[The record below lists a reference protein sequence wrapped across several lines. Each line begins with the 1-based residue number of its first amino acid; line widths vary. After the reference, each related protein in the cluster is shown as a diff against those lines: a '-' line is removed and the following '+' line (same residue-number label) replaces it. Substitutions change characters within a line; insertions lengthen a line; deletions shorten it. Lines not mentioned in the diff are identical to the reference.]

1 MKDSHEETNFNL
13 QDLMDLIEEE
23 SKESKKRNRERRKL
37 GIPNPDDLF
46 FMPEI
51 SIDLDEDEDREES
64 KELYYNKVH
73 EGQDNNPGIKLSKYL
88 KDLTQVKNS
97 ESRKNLERR
106 FNMTSSELMEELN
119 SISPRSYD
127 EVNRLNFYIC
137 NILLSMRD
145 IAPRR
150 RNMRPTASIS
160 IDGWDETVTNFN
172 RDVQI
177 FDLEWIRRKY
187 PDHRATRRFDNLFLH
202 VMKSKEFD
210 YSHAFRVASSN
221 LTAEKKA
228 QFMALTF
235 EMQIETVVI
244 KTKNVK
250 KMLSRIEQKIDG
262 VRLDLIDAATQNP
275 HRGAKLISNLEDR
288 LNIWRSAYL
297 TLSRSPTAMA
307 DIYKLLSGE
316 KITPSNFMKKL
327 KSTNE
332 ALAEVDSKFLISL

>member
-13 QDLMDLIEEE
+13 QELMDFIEEE
-23 SKESKKRNRERRKL
+23 SRESKKRNRERRKM

-46 FMPEI
+46 YMPEI
-51 SIDLDEDEDREES
+51 SIDLDEDEEES
-64 KELYYNKVH
+64 NELYYNKVH
-73 EGQDNNPGIKLSKYL
+73 EGEDNNPGIKLSKYL
-88 KDLTQVKNS
+88 EDLTRVRNP
-97 ESRKNLERR
+97 ESRKKLERR
-106 FNMTSSELMEELN
+106 LNLTSEELMEELN
-119 SISPRSYD
+119 SISPNTYD
-127 EVNRLNFYIC
+127 EVSRVNFYIC

-150 RNMRPTASIS
+150 RNMRPTASMS
-160 IDGWDETVTNFN
+160 GEGWDEAVTNFN

-235 EMQIETVVI
+235 EMQLETVVI

-250 KMLSRIEQKIDG
+250 KRLKRMEQQIDN
-262 VRLDLIDAATQNP
+262 VRLDLINAASRNP
-275 HRGAKLISNLEDR
+275 CRGKKLINYLDER
-288 LNIWRSAYL
+288 LDIWRSAYL
-297 TLSRSPTAMA
+297 TPGRSPSAMA
-307 DIYKLLSGE
+307 EIYGLLTGT
-316 KITPSNFMKKL
+316 KITASNFMKKL

-332 ALAEVDSKFLISL
+332 ALTEVDSKFII

>member
-13 QDLMDLIEEE
+13 QELMNLIEEE
-23 SKESKKRNRERRKL
+23 SRESKKRNRERRKM

-46 FMPEI
+46 YMPEI
-51 SIDLDEDEDREES
+51 SIDLDEDEEES
-64 KELYYNKVH
+64 NELYYNKVH
-73 EGQDNNPGIKLSKYL
+73 EGEENNPGIKLSKYL
-88 KDLTQVKNS
+88 EDLTRVRNP
-97 ESRKNLERR
+97 ESRKKLERR
-106 FNMTSSELMEELN
+106 LNMTSEELMEELN
-119 SISPRSYD
+119 SISPSTYD
-127 EVNRLNFYIC
+127 EVSRVNFYIC

-150 RNMRPTASIS
+150 RNMRPTASMS
-160 IDGWDETVTNFN
+160 GEGWDEAVTNFN

-250 KMLSRIEQKIDG
+250 KQLTRMEQQIDS
-262 VRLDLIDAATQNP
+262 VRLDLINAASRNP
-275 HRGAKLISNLEDR
+275 SRGDKLIKWLEVR

-297 TLSRSPTAMA
+297 TPGKSPKAMTE
-307 DIYKLLSGE
+307 IYSLLTGT
-316 KITPSNFMKKL
+316 KITSGNFMKKL

-332 ALAEVDSKFLISL
+332 ALTEVDSKYII